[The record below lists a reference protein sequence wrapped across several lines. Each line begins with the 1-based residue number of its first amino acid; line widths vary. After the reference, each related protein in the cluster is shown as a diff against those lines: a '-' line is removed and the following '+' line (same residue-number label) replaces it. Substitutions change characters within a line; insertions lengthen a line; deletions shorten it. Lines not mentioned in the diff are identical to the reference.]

1 MDTPQELI
9 LLDNKV
15 RGLSRGE
22 FEDFLQSR
30 NFDGKTGERR
40 GKAGKEKKWEVW
52 MGKVFREGKD
62 EEKGA
67 VLNLTCAY
75 NKSME
80 SAHLC
85 IQLKPETYKRILSFA
100 EKRHVSAEK
109 YVEQRLEEDYEED
122 GLAYP
127 IEDLIEEEKQA
138 LRDMR
143 DGKLQEYD
151 NLEDAFKSLGI

>member
-1 MDTPQELI
+1 
-9 LLDNKV
+9 
-15 RGLSRGE
+15 
-22 FEDFLQSR
+22 
-30 NFDGKTGERR
+30 
-40 GKAGKEKKWEVW
+40 
-52 MGKVFREGKD
+52 
-62 EEKGA
+62 
-67 VLNLTCAY
+67 
-75 NKSME
+75 ME
-80 SAHLC
+80 TARLC
-85 IQLKPETYKRILSFA
+85 IQPKPETYKRILGFA